1 MPKSQWKP
9 VQALATKGVF
19 WFLCVLVLL
28 AAPTVAAAQGAVF
41 VVRHAE
47 RADTSADS
55 VLSAAGQARAMRLA
69 VILKD
74 AGITQIFTTNMRRT
88 VQTAAPVAVAL
99 TLTPTEL
106 PSADLDALLTKLRS
120 ATQRDRVLVV
130 GHSNTVPEIVRGLGI
145 STPVT
150 IGDEYD
156 NLLIVIPREGSASS
170 LIRLK
175 Y

>member
-1 MPKSQWKP
+1 
-9 VQALATKGVF
+9 
-19 WFLCVLVLL
+19 
-28 AAPTVAAAQGAVF
+28 
-41 VVRHAE
+41 
-47 RADTSADS
+47 
-55 VLSAAGQARAMRLA
+55 MRLA
-69 VILKD
+69 DILKD
-74 AGITQIFTTNMRRT
+74 AGITQIFTTNLRRT
-88 VQTAAPVAVAL
+88 IQTAEPLAVAL
-99 TLTPTEL
+99 KLTPTEL
-106 PSADLDALLTKLRS
+106 PGADLDALLTKLRS

-130 GHSNTVPEIVRGLGI
+130 GHSNTVPEIVRGLGV